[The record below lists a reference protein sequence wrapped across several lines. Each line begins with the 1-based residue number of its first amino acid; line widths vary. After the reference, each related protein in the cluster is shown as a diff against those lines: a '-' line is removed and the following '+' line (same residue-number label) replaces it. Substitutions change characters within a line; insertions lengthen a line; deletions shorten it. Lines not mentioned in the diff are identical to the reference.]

1 MSDEKTSDEKTAHDE
16 KSATAGKLESMS
28 KEEIIKVVK
37 NQVLLKKK
45 LEIKIN
51 ELTASNTNFS
61 QIEEQLRQQIEHE
74 QSKYSK
80 LMIDFEQNK
89 IDQLKTQEELNTTHE
104 LLARFRLENETLQT
118 SCQNQQVEITNLQNQ
133 LTFIQASLT
142 NESQK
147 SLSHSELLSKFIS
160 TSIDRLQLPISPS
173 NKFDDE
179 FLQAYTNELNQK
191 QENFKQLFEHI
202 EEEKLHLQQR
212 IEDLEFLNEEVKL
225 DLDDLRLKS
234 INYQQDKKSM
244 EKELDNYRRQI
255 EDFEEQFLELQRE
268 SHCNHLQTYENS
280 SKQLSVL
287 TLNQIDENLDE
298 IIDQCMNSMLNQI
311 ESNNQHISK
320 ASSTSSLLLSS
331 DIPTLLHSIGI
342 TNCTDEDFSVPLN
355 FESVLRLSTLLVER
369 CRVLQY
375 ILLKNNDM
383 SINSLNDAD
392 YYKDCALFVRNDGF
406 EQCKIF
412 VRKQDHIAL
421 DTLFERIY
429 VGMNETIKSDEWQI
443 VIEKSDN
450 QKSSSFLRLQF
461 DNFKF
466 VSGEIEQNLIRL
478 RSRHDDLIK
487 ENEEQQ
493 NKISLL
499 EQRLYSNHSYE
510 QLKEHQAQLEEQ
522 LAKQCEKTIQLESI
536 LTQENIDKIKV
547 DQLKQ
552 IELSYNELQQKY
564 HIVKQLEEHIQ
575 QLNQNLNDKEL
586 ELQHQHNLFDRLKKD
601 YDNQHLQLLERDEN
615 IHSLKFQLEQDEKSK
630 ESLIEKYQNQMNQFR
645 NDLEQQKLTLINAA
659 QNQDELYSF
668 KSKQQNE
675 LNDLVQTK
683 INENKQLDNDLKQNH
698 EIILEKNKQIDH
710 YQKQLNLLNVELDQF
725 KIKSHETKEEK
736 NKLINEIDS
745 LMNQVTNL
753 EKEKLELIQNI
764 DNIKQQL
771 ERNDLT
777 TDQDKLQLRQTIENL
792 QHELDSN
799 KIHIQDVQL
808 NQSNNKSE
816 SNQANLNDHHESE
829 LEHVQ
834 HNQVLNNTN
843 DKSRKSA
850 FDSEENIQELKEKYH
865 KMKVL
870 LTRLKRELQEKNQHQ
885 PKQSLIDLELADY
898 EKTINNLKD
907 ELMNKD
913 KEIQDLH
920 EELSNST
927 DKYACLKI
935 ENKNLE
941 QQNQQIEQRANKFKA
956 LLDLAKKE
964 LQTAK
969 NIELQRHY
977 NDDHVRVLLEKLQ
990 NDFDNNKIL
999 ITELQNEK
1007 QHLIEKLNNQNE
1019 TSQRTINLLEQNLS
1033 IVKHDLDIA
1042 KQDNDTLEDDFN
1054 SYKIRAQ
1061 SVLKQHQMNQRER
1074 LPSVVDKQVELEETI
1089 EKLNTTVREAND
1101 RILAL
1106 ICENDILQ
1114 KEQERL
1120 IEFQAKLINEPK
1132 KREQD
1137 LRKQHKLEIDKIENE
1152 YLQRINDIDD
1162 KLKSAIL
1169 LNETLSTVYKEQI
1182 VSMESDYE
1190 HSISTLKN
1198 ELETTRQELEQL
1210 KIRIDLLR
1218 QTNIDNEKLTSNT
1231 ESSQI
1236 GINNHSNRDD
1246 TLACSTCERQQGEE
1260 FESASVEH
1268 QLSHIPTKTLDNAS
1282 IDTSS
1287 TMENT
1292 TTTTLSSAND
1302 KSLDISFEKI
1312 EFERQRLEEELH
1324 TTKIRLLD
1332 TAELLNESELNNAR
1346 LDQQVTVLKDEIR
1359 RIERNMDRAESISN
1373 LEYLK
1378 NIIVKFFILKSTDER
1393 LQLIPVLVTM
1403 LKLSPDEQAQLVRVA
1418 NLSTTYDENLRS
1430 NESQAAQIT
1439 NNNVNSP
1446 SWSSYLNIW

>member
-1 MSDEKTSDEKTAHDE
+1 MSDEITFDGKTTNDE
-16 KSATAGKLESMS
+16 KSATAGKLESMP

-37 NQVLLKKK
+37 NQILLKKK
-45 LEIKIN
+45 LEIKMN

-61 QIEEQLRQQIEHE
+61 QIEE
-74 QSKYSK
+74 
-80 LMIDFEQNK
+80 
-89 IDQLKTQEELNTTHE
+89 
-104 LLARFRLENETLQT
+104 
-118 SCQNQQVEITNLQNQ
+118 NLQNQ

-147 SLSHSELLSKFIS
+147 SSSHSELLSKFVS

-179 FLQAYTNELNQK
+179 FFQTYKNELDQK
-191 QENFKQLFEHI
+191 QEHFKQLFEHI

-212 IEDLEFLNEEVKL
+212 IEDLEFLNEEIKL

-234 INYQQDKKSM
+234 INYQQDKKLM
-244 EKELDNYRRQI
+244 EKEIDNYRRQI

-280 SKQLSVL
+280 SKQSSVL
-287 TLNQIDENLDE
+287 TLNQIDESLDE
-298 IIDQCMNSMLNQI
+298 TIDQCMNSMLNQI
-311 ESNNQHISK
+311 ESNTQHISK

-383 SINSLNDAD
+383 SINSLNDTD
-392 YYKDCALFVRNDGF
+392 YYNDCALFVHNNGF

-412 VRKQDHIAL
+412 VHKQDHIAL

-443 VIEKSDN
+443 IIEKSDN

-466 VSGEIEQNLIRL
+466 VSEEIEQNLIRL

-499 EQRLYSNHSYE
+499 EQRLYANHSYE

-522 LAKQCEKTIQLESI
+522 LAKQCEKTIQLEII
-536 LTQENIDKIKV
+536 LRQENIDKIKF

-564 HIVKQLEEHIQ
+564 HIAKQLEERMQ
-575 QLNQNLNDKEL
+575 QLNQYLNEKEL
-586 ELQHQHNLFDRLKKD
+586 ELQRQRHLFDKLKRDYDHQHV
-601 YDNQHLQLLERDEN
+601 QLLERDEN
-615 IHSLKFQLEQDEKSK
+615 IHLLKFQLEQDEKSK
-630 ESLIEKYQNQMNQFR
+630 ESLIEKYQNQINQFR
-645 NDLEQQKLTLINAA
+645 DGLEQQKLTLINAA

-675 LNDLVQTK
+675 LNELVQTK

-698 EIILEKNKQIDH
+698 EIILEKNKQIDL
-710 YQKQLNLLNVELDQF
+710 YQKQLDLLNIELDQF

-736 NKLINEIDS
+736 NKLINEINS
-745 LMNQVTNL
+745 LTKQVTNL

-792 QHELDSN
+792 QHQLDSN

-816 SNQANLNDHHESE
+816 PNQANLNDHHESE
-829 LEHVQ
+829 LERIR

-870 LTRLKRELQEKNQHQ
+870 LTRLKRELHEKNQHQ

-920 EELSNST
+920 EELSTST

-964 LQTAK
+964 LQNAK
-969 NIELQRHY
+969 DLELQRYY

-1007 QHLIEKLNNQNE
+1007 QHLIEKLSNQNE

-1054 SYKIRAQ
+1054 SYK
-1061 SVLKQHQMNQRER
+1061 
-1074 LPSVVDKQVELEETI
+1074 T
-1089 EKLNTTVREAND
+1089 KLG
-1101 RILAL
+1101 
-1106 ICENDILQ
+1106 
-1114 KEQERL
+1114 K
-1120 IEFQAKLINEPK
+1120 
-1132 KREQD
+1132 
-1137 LRKQHKLEIDKIENE
+1137 
-1152 YLQRINDIDD
+1152 
-1162 KLKSAIL
+1162 
-1169 LNETLSTVYKEQI
+1169 
-1182 VSMESDYE
+1182 
-1190 HSISTLKN
+1190 
-1198 ELETTRQELEQL
+1198 
-1210 KIRIDLLR
+1210 
-1218 QTNIDNEKLTSNT
+1218 
-1231 ESSQI
+1231 
-1236 GINNHSNRDD
+1236 
-1246 TLACSTCERQQGEE
+1246 
-1260 FESASVEH
+1260 
-1268 QLSHIPTKTLDNAS
+1268 TKT
-1282 IDTSS
+1282 
-1287 TMENT
+1287 
-1292 TTTTLSSAND
+1292 
-1302 KSLDISFEKI
+1302 
-1312 EFERQRLEEELH
+1312 
-1324 TTKIRLLD
+1324 
-1332 TAELLNESELNNAR
+1332 
-1346 LDQQVTVLKDEIR
+1346 
-1359 RIERNMDRAESISN
+1359 
-1373 LEYLK
+1373 
-1378 NIIVKFFILKSTDER
+1378 
-1393 LQLIPVLVTM
+1393 
-1403 LKLSPDEQAQLVRVA
+1403 KLA
-1418 NLSTTYDENLRS
+1418 
-1430 NESQAAQIT
+1430 
-1439 NNNVNSP
+1439 
-1446 SWSSYLNIW
+1446 